1 MSLELEIQKLT
12 DAVQE
17 LTGAIETLMQRPVA
31 APVAAPVP
39 APVVEAP
46 APVAAPAAPVAAP
59 VAAPAAPVAAPVM
72 PAAPTFEPPAPTAP
86 AASKAP
92 FTDGKGLITYV
103 MDVYKQLGAEKGAG
117 IQGVLTEMGLTNVND
132 VRPTEYDTFF
142 AKVEAL
148 K

>member
-31 APVAAPVP
+31 EPVAASVAAPAP

-46 APVAAPAAPVAAP
+46 APVAAPAAPV
-59 VAAPAAPVAAPVM
+59 M
-72 PAAPTFEPPAPTAP
+72 PAAPTFEPPAPVAP
-86 AASKAP
+86 AANKAP
-92 FTDGKGLITYV
+92 FTDGKGLIAYV

-132 VRPTEYDTFF
+132 VRPTEYDAFF

>member
-17 LTGAIETLMQRPVA
+17 LTGAIETLMQRPIA
-31 APVAAPVP
+31 EPVP

-46 APVAAPAAPVAAP
+46 AP

-72 PAAPTFEPPAPTAP
+72 PAAPTFEPPAPAAP

>member
-17 LTGAIETLMQRPVA
+17 LTGVIETLMQRPVA
-31 APVAAPVP
+31 EPVAAPAP

-46 APVAAPAAPVAAP
+46 AP

-72 PAAPTFEPPAPTAP
+72 PAAPTFEPPAPVAP
-86 AASKAP
+86 AANKAP

>member
-31 APVAAPVP
+31 EPVAAPAP

-46 APVAAPAAPVAAP
+46 APVAAS
-59 VAAPAAPVAAPVM
+59 AAPVAAPVM
-72 PAAPTFEPPAPTAP
+72 PAAPTFEPPAPAAP
-86 AASKAP
+86 AANKAP

>member
-31 APVAAPVP
+31 EPVVAPVPAPAP

-46 APVAAPAAPVAAP
+46 APVAAPAAPVA
-59 VAAPAAPVAAPVM
+59 VPVM
-72 PAAPTFEPPAPTAP
+72 PAAPTFEPPAPAAP
-86 AASKAP
+86 VASKAP
-92 FTDGKGLITYV
+92 FTDGKSLITYV

>member
-17 LTGAIETLMQRPVA
+17 LTGVIETLMQRPVA
-31 APVAAPVP
+31 EPVAAPAP

-46 APVAAPAAPVAAP
+46 AP

-72 PAAPTFEPPAPTAP
+72 PAAPTFEPPAPAAP
-86 AASKAP
+86 PASKAP

>member
-31 APVAAPVP
+31 EPIAAPAPV
-39 APVVEAP
+39 PVVEAP
-46 APVAAPAAPVAAP
+46 APVAAPAAPVA
-59 VAAPAAPVAAPVM
+59 VPVM
-72 PAAPTFEPPAPTAP
+72 PAAPTFEPPAPVAP

>member
-31 APVAAPVP
+31 EPVAAPAP

-46 APVAAPAAPVAAP
+46 AS

>member
-17 LTGAIETLMQRPVA
+17 LTGAIETLMQRPFA
-31 APVAAPVP
+31 EPVAAPAP

-46 APVAAPAAPVAAP
+46 AP

-72 PAAPTFEPPAPTAP
+72 PAAPTFEPPAPAAP

>member
-31 APVAAPVP
+31 EPVAAPAP
-39 APVVEAP
+39 APVIEAP
-46 APVAAPAAPVAAP
+46 APVV
-59 VAAPAAPVAAPVM
+59 APAAPVAAPVM
-72 PAAPTFEPPAPTAP
+72 PAAPTFEPPAPAAP

>member
-1 MSLELEIQKLT
+1 MLETKIEALTQAVIALTELIGKIEAGKTVQPGIAVEVKPEIVQKMEAG
-12 DAVQE
+12 AVV
-17 LTGAIETLMQRPVA
+17 T
-31 APVAAPVP
+31 
-39 APVVEAP
+39 PVV
-46 APVAAPAAPVAAP
+46 APAAPV
-59 VAAPAAPVAAPVM
+59 VAPVM
-72 PAAPTFEPPAPTAP
+72 PAAPTFEPPAPVAP

-103 MDVYKQLGAEKGAG
+103 MDVYKQLGPEKGAG

>member
-12 DAVQE
+12 DVVQE

-31 APVAAPVP
+31 EPVAAPAS

-46 APVAAPAAPVAAP
+46 APVAAPAAS
-59 VAAPAAPVAAPVM
+59 VAAPVM
-72 PAAPTFEPPAPTAP
+72 PAAPTFEPPAPVAP
-86 AASKAP
+86 AANKAP

>member
-31 APVAAPVP
+31 EPVAAPAP

-46 APVAAPAAPVAAP
+46 AP

-72 PAAPTFEPPAPTAP
+72 PAAPTFEPPAPAAP
-86 AASKAP
+86 AANKAP

-132 VRPTEYDTFF
+132 VRPAEYDTFF

>member
-31 APVAAPVP
+31 EPVAAPAPV
-39 APVVEAP
+39 PVVEAP
-46 APVAAPAAPVAAP
+46 APVAAPAAPVAP
-59 VAAPAAPVAAPVM
+59 PVM
-72 PAAPTFEPPAPTAP
+72 PAAPTFEPPAPVAP
-86 AASKAP
+86 AANKAP

>member
-31 APVAAPVP
+31 EPVTALVAAPAPAP

-46 APVAAPAAPVAAP
+46 APVAAPAAPV
-59 VAAPAAPVAAPVM
+59 M
-72 PAAPTFEPPAPTAP
+72 PAAPTFEPPAPVAP
-86 AASKAP
+86 AANKAP
-92 FTDGKGLITYV
+92 FTDGKGLIAYV

-132 VRPTEYDTFF
+132 VRPTEYDAFYT
-142 AKVEAL
+142 KVEAL

>member
-17 LTGAIETLMQRPVA
+17 LTDVIERIESGDRKLLSIDECIDSIPTINKKPIK
-31 APVAAPVP
+31 P
-39 APVVEAP
+39 EP
-46 APVAAPAAPVAAP
+46 APVAAPAT
-59 VAAPAAPVAAPVM
+59 PVAAPVM
-72 PAAPTFEPPAPTAP
+72 PAAPTFEPPAPAAP

>member
-59 VAAPAAPVAAPVM
+59 VM
-72 PAAPTFEPPAPTAP
+72 PAAPTFEPPAPAAP

>member
-17 LTGAIETLMQRPVA
+17 LTGAIETLMQRPIA
-31 APVAAPVP
+31 EPVAAPAP

-46 APVAAPAAPVAAP
+46 AP

-72 PAAPTFEPPAPTAP
+72 PAAPTFEPPAPAAP

>member
-31 APVAAPVP
+31 EPVAAPVAAPAP

-46 APVAAPAAPVAAP
+46 APVVAP
-59 VAAPAAPVAAPVM
+59 APVAAPVM
-72 PAAPTFEPPAPTAP
+72 PAAPTFEPPAPAAP
-86 AASKAP
+86 AANKAP

>member
-17 LTGAIETLMQRPVA
+17 LTGAIETLLQRPVA
-31 APVAAPVP
+31 EPVAAPAPV
-39 APVVEAP
+39 PVVEAP
-46 APVAAPAAPVAAP
+46 AP

-72 PAAPTFEPPAPTAP
+72 PAAPTFEPPAPAAP

-103 MDVYKQLGAEKGAG
+103 MDDYKQLGAEKGAG

>member
-1 MSLELEIQKLT
+1 MSLELEIQNLT

-31 APVAAPVP
+31 EPVVAPVL

-46 APVAAPAAPVAAP
+46 APVV
-59 VAAPAAPVAAPVM
+59 APAAPVAAPVM
-72 PAAPTFEPPAPTAP
+72 PAAPTFEPPAPAAP
-86 AASKAP
+86 AANKAP

>member
-31 APVAAPVP
+31 
-39 APVVEAP
+39 E
-46 APVAAPAAPVAAP
+46 PVAAPAPTPVVETPAPV
-59 VAAPAAPVAAPVM
+59 AAPVAAPVM
-72 PAAPTFEPPAPTAP
+72 PAAPTFEPPAPVAP
-86 AASKAP
+86 AANKAP

-148 K
+148 KG

>member
-17 LTGAIETLMQRPVA
+17 LTGAIETLMQRPIA
-31 APVAAPVP
+31 EPVAAPVP

-59 VAAPAAPVAAPVM
+59 VM
-72 PAAPTFEPPAPTAP
+72 PAAPTFEPPAPAAP
-86 AASKAP
+86 AANKAP

>member
-31 APVAAPVP
+31 
-39 APVVEAP
+39 E
-46 APVAAPAAPVAAP
+46 PVAAPAPAPVIEAPAP

-72 PAAPTFEPPAPTAP
+72 PAAPTYEPPAPVAP
-86 AASKAP
+86 AANKAP

>member
-17 LTGAIETLMQRPVA
+17 LTGAIETLLQRPVA
-31 APVAAPVP
+31 EPVAAPAPV
-39 APVVEAP
+39 PVVEAP
-46 APVAAPAAPVAAP
+46 AP

-72 PAAPTFEPPAPTAP
+72 PAAPTFEPPAPAAP

>member
-31 APVAAPVP
+31 EPIAAPAPV
-39 APVVEAP
+39 PVVEAP
-46 APVAAPAAPVAAP
+46 AP

-72 PAAPTFEPPAPTAP
+72 PAAPTFEPPAPAAP

>member
-17 LTGAIETLMQRPVA
+17 LTGAIETLMQRPIDE
-31 APVAAPVP
+31 PVATPAP

-46 APVAAPAAPVAAP
+46 APVAAPAAS
-59 VAAPAAPVAAPVM
+59 VAAPVM
-72 PAAPTFEPPAPTAP
+72 PAAPTFEPPAPAAP
-86 AASKAP
+86 AANKAP

>member
-31 APVAAPVP
+31 EPVVAPAPV
-39 APVVEAP
+39 PVVEAP
-46 APVAAPAAPVAAP
+46 AP

-86 AASKAP
+86 AANKAP

>member
-17 LTGAIETLMQRPVA
+17 LTGAIETLMQRPIA
-31 APVAAPVP
+31 EPVAAPAP

-59 VAAPAAPVAAPVM
+59 IM
-72 PAAPTFEPPAPTAP
+72 PAAPTFEPPAPAAP
-86 AASKAP
+86 AANKAP

>member
-31 APVAAPVP
+31 EPVAAPMS

-46 APVAAPAAPVAAP
+46 AP

-72 PAAPTFEPPAPTAP
+72 PAAPTFEPPAPAAP

>member
-17 LTGAIETLMQRPVA
+17 LTGAIEKLMQRPVA
-31 APVAAPVP
+31 EPVAAPAP

-46 APVAAPAAPVAAP
+46 AP

-72 PAAPTFEPPAPTAP
+72 PAAPTFEPPAPAAP

>member
-31 APVAAPVP
+31 EPVAAPAP

-46 APVAAPAAPVAAP
+46 AP

-72 PAAPTFEPPAPTAP
+72 PAAPTFEPPAPAAP

>member
-12 DAVQE
+12 DAVIALTE
-17 LTGAIETLMQRPVA
+17 LIGKIEAGKTVQPGIAVEVKPEIVQKMEAGA
-31 APVAAPVP
+31 
-39 APVVEAP
+39 VVTP
-46 APVAAPAAPVAAP
+46 L
-59 VAAPAAPVAAPVM
+59 AAPAAPVAAPVM
-72 PAAPTFEPPAPTAP
+72 PAAPTFEPPAPAAP
-86 AASKAP
+86 AANKAP

-142 AKVEAL
+142 AKIEAL

>member
-46 APVAAPAAPVAAP
+46 APVAAP
-59 VAAPAAPVAAPVM
+59 VAAPVM
-72 PAAPTFEPPAPTAP
+72 PAAPTFEPPAPVAP
-86 AASKAP
+86 AANKAP

>member
-31 APVAAPVP
+31 EPVAAPAP

-46 APVAAPAAPVAAP
+46 AP

-72 PAAPTFEPPAPTAP
+72 PAAPTFEPPAPATP

-148 K
+148 KG

>member
-17 LTGAIETLMQRPVA
+17 LTGAIETLTQRPVA
-31 APVAAPVP
+31 EPVAAPAP
-39 APVVEAP
+39 APVIEAP
-46 APVAAPAAPVAAP
+46 APVV
-59 VAAPAAPVAAPVM
+59 APAAPVAAPVM
-72 PAAPTFEPPAPTAP
+72 PAAPTFEPPAPVAP
-86 AASKAP
+86 TASKAP

>member
-17 LTGAIETLMQRPVA
+17 LTGVIETLMQRPVA
-31 APVAAPVP
+31 EPVAAPVP

-46 APVAAPAAPVAAP
+46 AP

-86 AASKAP
+86 AANKAP

>member
-31 APVAAPVP
+31 EPVVAPVP

-46 APVAAPAAPVAAP
+46 APV
-59 VAAPAAPVAAPVM
+59 AAPVAAPVM
-72 PAAPTFEPPAPTAP
+72 PAAPTFEPPAPVAP
-86 AASKAP
+86 AANKAP